1 MKGLTI
7 AWMSGTVRRSSGH
20 GRADT
25 DQWKQLEVIVESWNE
40 N

>member
-1 MKGLTI
+1 
-7 AWMSGTVRRSSGH
+7 MSGTVARSSGQ
-20 GRADT
+20 GRAGT